1 MYKYEEN
8 NKFLFT
14 DKGQREFMKVRD
26 SAFRLLA
33 KSGAFTTLAPFEGSG
48 ANLSDSWQMLACIDR
63 MVEIGD
69 IREVTD
75 RSKVSAQDRVFVK
88 A

>member
-14 DKGQREFMKVRD
+14 DKGQRDFVKVRD
-26 SAFRLLA
+26 SAFRLL
-33 KSGAFTTLAPFEGSG
+33 KISGAFTTMAPFETAGEVF
-48 ANLSDSWQMLACIDR
+48 LDSWEMLACIDR

-88 A
+88 V